1 MPVIPVV
8 TSDQAKA
15 WDQLAE
21 SSGRPLRTLMES
33 AGRAVAQ
40 LVLERA
46 GPRAAQGVLV
56 ACGAG
61 HNGGDGWVAARL
73 LHRLGVPVWVV
84 ESAPARA
91 PLTQV
96 VRADALTD
104 GVRTLS
110 ADGPWPD
117 VALIVDALLGT
128 GAGGAPRG
136 AIAHLLH
143 RLADLHHPIIA
154 VDGPTGL
161 DLATGVSHGALPAW
175 CTVTFGAPRRG
186 HLLAR
191 DEVGDLVIAE
201 IGLPAPDPAW
211 PLLVRRAWAA
221 ERLSQLPSRSH
232 KGTRGRIVIVGGSEG
247 MTGAARL
254 AARAAFGAGAGLV
267 HLVAPAG
274 AATTLRTA
282 EPDLQVLE
290 HPFAGSLDHALV
302 ALLHSAN
309 VVVIGP
315 GLGRAVE
322 RAEFVLAVLRQ
333 SPRAV
338 IDADALVAL
347 RDAHAPLA
355 DIAATK
361 SLVLTPHLGEFRA
374 LFPTCS
380 HSLETDPWGAAE
392 AAAALVPAVI
402 LLKGVPTVIAAA
414 GQPTRT
420 VAAGNPGLATGGS
433 GDVLSGILGT
443 LLAQVDDAADAAAMA
458 AQALGD
464 AADHAARRTT
474 ARAMR
479 PMDVIAALPDVW
491 RWWGRESPSP
501 RAPVLLE
508 LPAPR
513 RE

>member
-8 TSDQAKA
+8 TPDQAKA
-15 WDQLAE
+15 WDQLSE

-40 LVLERA
+40 LALERM
-46 GPRAAQGVLV
+46 GPQAAQGVLV

-61 HNGGDGWVAARL
+61 NNGGDGWVAARL
-73 LHRLGVPVWVV
+73 LHRLGLPVWVV
-84 ESAPARA
+84 ESEAARS
-91 PLTQV
+91 PLAQL
-96 VRADALTD
+96 VRGDALAD
-104 GVRTLS
+104 GVRTL
-110 ADGPWPD
+110 AVDGPWPA
-117 VALIVDALLGT
+117 VGLVIDALLGT
-128 GAGGAPRG
+128 GASGAPR
-136 AIAHLLH
+136 APIPELLH
-143 RLADLHHPIIA
+143 RLADLQRPLIA

-161 DLATGVSHGALPAW
+161 DLATGVSYGALPAR
-175 CTVTFGAPRRG
+175 CTVTFGGPRRG
-186 HLLAR
+186 QLLAR

-201 IGLPAPDPAW
+201 IGLPAPDAAW
-211 PLLVRRAWAA
+211 PVLVRRAWAA
-221 ERLSQLPSRSH
+221 SRLTPLPSRSH
-232 KGTRGRIVIVGGSEG
+232 KGTRGRVVIVGGSEG

-274 AATTLRTA
+274 AAATLRTA
-282 EPDLQVLE
+282 EPDMQVVE
-290 HPFAGSLDHALV
+290 HPFAGPLDHALV
-302 ALLHSAN
+302 ALLHRAD

-315 GLGRAVE
+315 GLGRAAE
-322 RAEFVLAVLRQ
+322 RRDFVLAVLRE
-333 SPRAV
+333 SARAV

-347 RDAHAPLA
+347 RDAEGPLA
-355 DIAATK
+355 ELAAAK
-361 SLVLTPHLGEFRA
+361 PLVLTPHLGEFRT

-392 AAAALVPAVI
+392 TAAARLPVTL
-402 LLKGVPTVIAAA
+402 LLKGVPTVIARH

-443 LLAQVDDAADAAAMA
+443 MLAQLDDPLDAAAVA

-479 PMDVIAALPDVW
+479 PMDVVTALADVW
-491 RWWGRESPSP
+491 GWWGRESHTP
-501 RAPVLLE
+501 RAPVLHE

>member
-1 MPVIPVV
+1 MFTTPVV
-8 TSDQAKA
+8 TPEQAKA

-46 GPRAAQGVLV
+46 GPLAAQGVLV

-84 ESAPARA
+84 ESEPARA
-91 PLTQV
+91 PLTQT
-96 VRADALTD
+96 VRDDALAD
-104 GVRTLS
+104 GVRTLA
-110 ADGPWPD
+110 ADGPWPA
-117 VALIVDALLGT
+117 VALIIDALLGT
-128 GAGGAPRG
+128 GASGAPRPPL
-136 AIAHLLH
+136 AQLLH
-143 RLADLHHPIIA
+143 RIADLQRPIIA
-154 VDGPTGL
+154 VDGPSGL
-161 DLATGVSHGALPAW
+161 DLATGVSYGALPAW
-175 CTVTFGAPRRG
+175 FTVTFGGARRG

-191 DEVGDLVIAE
+191 DEVGDLAIVE

-211 PLLVRRAWAA
+211 PTLVLRRWAA
-221 ERLSQLPSRSH
+221 GRLTQLPARSH
-232 KGTRGRIVIVGGSEG
+232 KGTRGRVVIVGGSES

-267 HLVAPAG
+267 HLVAPTG

-282 EPDLQVLE
+282 EPDIQVLE
-290 HPFAGSLDHALV
+290 HPFAAPLDHAMI
-302 ALLHSAN
+302 ALLHSAD

-315 GLGRAVE
+315 GLGRAPE
-322 RAEFVLAVLRQ
+322 RRDFVLAVLGQCARV
-333 SPRAV
+333 V

-347 RDAHAPLA
+347 RDAQSALA
-355 DIAATK
+355 ALAAEK
-361 SLVLTPHLGEFRA
+361 VLVLTPHLGEFRT

-392 AAAALVPAVI
+392 SAAALLPATI
-402 LLKGVPTVIAAA
+402 LLKGVPTVISAA

-443 LLAQVDDAADAAAMA
+443 MLAQCEDPVDAAAVA

-464 AADHAARRTT
+464 AADHAARRTS

-479 PMDVIAALPDVW
+479 PMDVIVALPDVW
-491 RWWGRESPSP
+491 RWWGREALAL
-501 RAPVLLE
+501 RAPVLVD

-513 RE
+513 RD